1 MSTRSFGT
9 RVKRNVDPKLL
20 KGEGSF
26 IDDLDLPGV
35 LHAAF
40 VRSPFARAKI
50 KSVDT
55 DYARSMDGV
64 MAIYT
69 CDNIGNLDM
78 ELPLL
83 IPHDCM
89 NDARTQRTLARDDV
103 YHVGQA
109 VVMVVAINRY
119 LAEDA
124 ALMVDVDYEPMDVE
138 VDIEKAILPDA
149 PLVHPTHPGNIA
161 ADLTQISGDPESAFA
176 RAEHVT
182 KIRVEVERSTA
193 APMETRSVAAYYDKI
208 SGVLT
213 VWDGTQAPLTV
224 RGGLA
229 SIFEI
234 DEDKVRVIAPD
245 VGGGFGQKVMFR

>member
-50 KSVDT
+50 KSIDT
-55 DYARSMDGV
+55 EYARSMDGV

-69 CDNIGNLDM
+69 CDKIGNLDM

-89 NDARTQRTLARDDV
+89 NDARTQRTL
-103 YHVGQA
+103 
-109 VVMVVAINRY
+109 
-119 LAEDA
+119 
-124 ALMVDVDYEPMDVE
+124 P
-138 VDIEKAILPDA
+138 P
-149 PLVHPTHPGNIA
+149 
-161 ADLTQISGDPESAFA
+161 
-176 RAEHVT
+176 
-182 KIRVEVERSTA
+182 
-193 APMETRSVAAYYDKI
+193 
-208 SGVLT
+208 
-213 VWDGTQAPLTV
+213 
-224 RGGLA
+224 
-229 SIFEI
+229 
-234 DEDKVRVIAPD
+234 
-245 VGGGFGQKVMFR
+245 

>member
-1 MSTRSFGT
+1 MSTRAFGA

-50 KSVDT
+50 TKVDT
-55 DYARSMDGV
+55 EKALSMNGV
-64 MAIYT
+64 KAVYT

-83 IPHDCM
+83 IPHDSM
-89 NDARTQRTLARDDV
+89 KNARTQRTLARDDV
-103 YHVGQA
+103 FHVGQA
-109 VVMVVAINRY
+109 IAMVVATDRY

-138 VDIEKAILPDA
+138 VDIEKAILPNA
-149 PLVHPTHPGNIA
+149 PLVHHTHPNNIA
-161 ADLTQISGDPESAFA
+161 ADFTQISGDPEPIFA
-176 RAEHVT
+176 SAEHVT

-193 APMETRSVAAYYDKI
+193 APLETRSIAAHYDSI
-208 SGVLT
+208 SGNLN
-213 VWDGTQAPLTV
+213 VWDGTQAP
-224 RGGLA
+224 
-229 SIFEI
+229 
-234 DEDKVRVIAPD
+234 
-245 VGGGFGQKVMFR
+245 